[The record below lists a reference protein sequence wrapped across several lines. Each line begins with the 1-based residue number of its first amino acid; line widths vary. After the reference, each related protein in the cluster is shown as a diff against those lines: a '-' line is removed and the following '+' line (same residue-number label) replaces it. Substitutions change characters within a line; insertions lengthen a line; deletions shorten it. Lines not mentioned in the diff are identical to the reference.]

1 MKKNF
6 IRVSFAALA
15 VLAAASLFAMSL
27 FSCMSATT
35 VSHGLENVAYLEIMG
50 DTNKYKTV
58 TSTKNGGTEFLHRVQ
73 VVIDGG
79 ESFDADVNSIKNRA
93 VENKYTYKI
102 ATGAHEIEVSFEGAV
117 VSRTKIF
124 VSANQTK
131 IISLP

>member
-1 MKKNF
+1 MKRKA
-6 IRVSFAALA
+6 VKLSFAALA
-15 VLAAASLFAMSL
+15 FLAAALFSLSL

-50 DTNKYKTV
+50 DTSKYQTV
-58 TSTKNGGTEFLHRVQ
+58 TSTKSGATEFLHRVE

-79 ESFDADVNSIKNRA
+79 EMFEADVNSIKNRA

-102 ATGAHEIEVSFEGAV
+102 ATGAHEVEISFKGSV

>member
-1 MKKNF
+1 MNKNF
-6 IRVSFAALA
+6 FRFILTSFAFSVC
-15 VLAAASLFAMSL
+15 VLFLAMSF

-50 DTNKYKTV
+50 DTNKYQTIS
-58 TSTKNGGTEFLHRVQ
+58 STKSGATEFLHRVQ
-73 VVIDGG
+73 VVIDGA
-79 ESFDADVNSIKNRA
+79 EPFDADVNSIKNRA

-102 ATGAHEIEVSFEGAV
+102 ATGAHDVEISFEGNV
-117 VSRTKIF
+117 VARTKVF